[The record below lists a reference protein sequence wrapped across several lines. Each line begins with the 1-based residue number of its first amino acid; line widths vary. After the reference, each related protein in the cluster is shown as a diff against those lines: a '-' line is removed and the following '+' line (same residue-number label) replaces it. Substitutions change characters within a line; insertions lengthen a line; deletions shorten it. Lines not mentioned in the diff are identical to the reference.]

1 MSLRTVVEVAL
12 HFESFRN
19 VDLFHQGLYHLKS
32 RIYRED
38 GNRRLLGTPYS
49 NFGCTLQVAEASS
62 KPKPAR
68 TDHHHLIPAH
78 IIEDQCTFSTRS
90 FLIRYC
96 EEEVELDDVGQF
108 RIEIGREE
116 ADTEM
121 PLTME
126 VDLMFADLTQHGG
139 ADRFGEQPDVDSTEF
154 KSISTQLFRLH
165 RVETGLHEF
174 CPVVFD
180 EFHFCLANIVVHTA
194 VLDFRLRIWPTDQ
207 VLVRPKPAGSQQAQG
222 KASSEGS
229 PAASSS
235 PVTAVAV
242 PAIVA
247 AASGGGAGGNGASG
261 GGGAGGGTMSGGA
274 AGSALGQPSSAL
286 SLSERVF
293 AGAAE
298 GGPEELLRI
307 AEGVYHRHIGTLAA
321 SYARQAEW
329 FNTVCT
335 RCLTEAQRE
344 AIGELCRVPELVLP
358 EGMTANPSS
367 SSTASASA
375 SSAPRVGG
383 SVRQALVRRIGR
395 DDINER
401 TLAASLAYDLNEV
414 SCQLATLWY
423 KLLNVM
429 SYACR
434 ETAAFLRMAWEES
447 IIEQWGASVLRETM
461 NGPLSDPEDKCIGD
475 AHDQAAER
483 LRRTAKAKVPESVED
498 LMLLPSM
505 EERPIL
511 FEQRYLPKSAAP
523 QASGYSQLPLL
534 LDGRIPSAPKEYR
547 GVHLFVLVHGFQ
559 GNSFDMRLMKNNI
572 ALLYPDAIFLCSNS
586 NEDNTE
592 GDFSEMGI
600 RLAQEVVN
608 YICDWCPGS
617 ALGRLSFIAHSIGGL
632 IVRSAL
638 PLLHEYSS
646 KMFTLLTFSTPH
658 VGYFLKNI
666 TLFHM
671 GLRVL
676 QSWRQSTCLAQ
687 LSMADNDDPRE
698 TFLYRLSQTKG
709 FEFFQNVV
717 LISCPS
723 DQYSPFDS
731 ARVEIGGMLGKH
743 SHQDVYMSMVRNIWE
758 PVEPQRVFR
767 FDVNFYIPEKNL
779 DTFIG
784 RAAHIQFLECQP
796 IMKMI
801 IHNYSFLFR

>member
-261 GGGAGGGTMSGGA
+261 GGGAGGGCLRAPCCKAHTASSSM
-274 AGSALGQPSSAL
+274 PSSLPVVSPQRPAPGSTSEAL
-286 SLSERVF
+286 
-293 AGAAE
+293 
-298 GGPEELLRI
+298 
-307 AEGVYHRHIGTLAA
+307 
-321 SYARQAEW
+321 
-329 FNTVCT
+329 
-335 RCLTEAQRE
+335 
-344 AIGELCRVPELVLP
+344 
-358 EGMTANPSS
+358 
-367 SSTASASA
+367 
-375 SSAPRVGG
+375 
-383 SVRQALVRRIGR
+383 
-395 DDINER
+395 
-401 TLAASLAYDLNEV
+401 
-414 SCQLATLWY
+414 
-423 KLLNVM
+423 
-429 SYACR
+429 
-434 ETAAFLRMAWEES
+434 
-447 IIEQWGASVLRETM
+447 
-461 NGPLSDPEDKCIGD
+461 
-475 AHDQAAER
+475 
-483 LRRTAKAKVPESVED
+483 AKAK
-498 LMLLPSM
+498 
-505 EERPIL
+505 
-511 FEQRYLPKSAAP
+511 K
-523 QASGYSQLPLL
+523 
-534 LDGRIPSAPKEYR
+534 
-547 GVHLFVLVHGFQ
+547 
-559 GNSFDMRLMKNNI
+559 
-572 ALLYPDAIFLCSNS
+572 
-586 NEDNTE
+586 
-592 GDFSEMGI
+592 
-600 RLAQEVVN
+600 
-608 YICDWCPGS
+608 
-617 ALGRLSFIAHSIGGL
+617 
-632 IVRSAL
+632 
-638 PLLHEYSS
+638 
-646 KMFTLLTFSTPH
+646 
-658 VGYFLKNI
+658 
-666 TLFHM
+666 
-671 GLRVL
+671 
-676 QSWRQSTCLAQ
+676 
-687 LSMADNDDPRE
+687 
-698 TFLYRLSQTKG
+698 
-709 FEFFQNVV
+709 
-717 LISCPS
+717 
-723 DQYSPFDS
+723 
-731 ARVEIGGMLGKH
+731 
-743 SHQDVYMSMVRNIWE
+743 
-758 PVEPQRVFR
+758 QRV
-767 FDVNFYIPEKNL
+767 P
-779 DTFIG
+779 
-784 RAAHIQFLECQP
+784 AAQA
-796 IMKMI
+796 
-801 IHNYSFLFR
+801 